1 MIKNKL
7 LTLTLLLLVSCST
20 KIPSNQDDIC
30 KIIEENPSWS
40 KHLLDTQKKWNA
52 QPSTVMA
59 IIRQES
65 SFDPNA
71 APERDKVLG
80 FIPWKRSSSA
90 KGYAQ
95 AIEGTWEEYKKQTN
109 KKRVKRTNFSD
120 SVDFIG
126 WYLSKA
132 PSARIKAYEVDKLYI
147 AYHEGYGGY
156 KRKTYRDSDKAWLID
171 VAKKVKY
178 NSVRYERQLMR
189 CPLKEQSKA
198 FWDIF

>member
-1 MIKNKL
+1 MTKNNLIILALFL
-7 LTLTLLLLVSCST
+7 LASCSA

-30 KIIEENPSWS
+30 DILDENPKWGQR
-40 KHLLDTQKKWNA
+40 LLDAQKRWDA
-52 QPSTVMA
+52 EPSTVMA

-71 APERDKVLG
+71 APERNKLLG
-80 FIPWKRSSSA
+80 FIPWKRPSSA

-95 AIEGTWEEYKKQTN
+95 AVEGTWEEYKKETN
-109 KKRVKRTNFSD
+109 KRRAKRSNFSD

-132 PSARIKAYEVDKLYI
+132 KSVRIKSYEVDKLYI

-156 KRKTYRDSDKAWLID
+156 KRKTYRDKDWLID

-178 NSVRYERQLMR
+178 NAVRYERQLKS
-189 CPLKEQSKA
+189 CPLKEKKS

>member
-1 MIKNKL
+1 MIRNNL
-7 LTLTLLLLVSCST
+7 LVLTLFLLASCSA

-30 KIIEENPSWS
+30 DILDENPKWS
-40 KHLLDTQKKWNA
+40 QHLLDAQKRWDA
-52 QPSTVMA
+52 EPSTVMA

-71 APERDKVLG
+71 APERNKLLG
-80 FIPWKRSSSA
+80 FIPWKRPSSA

-95 AIEGTWEEYKKQTN
+95 AVEGTWEEYKKETN
-109 KKRVKRTNFSD
+109 KRRAKRSNFSD

-132 PSARIKAYEVDKLYI
+132 KSVRIKSYEVDKLYI

-156 KRKTYRDSDKAWLID
+156 KRKTYRDKDWLVD

-178 NSVRYERQLMR
+178 NAVRYERQLKS
-189 CPLKEQSKA
+189 CPLKEKKS

>member
-1 MIKNKL
+1 MIRNNL
-7 LTLTLLLLVSCST
+7 LALTLFLLASCSA

-30 KIIEENPSWS
+30 DILDENPKWS
-40 KHLLDTQKKWNA
+40 QHLLDAQKRWDA
-52 QPSTVMA
+52 EPSTVMA

-65 SFDPNA
+65 SFDQDA
-71 APERDKVLG
+71 APERNKLLG
-80 FIPWKRSSSA
+80 FIPWKRASSA

-95 AIEGTWEEYKKQTN
+95 AVEGTWEEYKKETN
-109 KKRVKRTNFSD
+109 KRRAKRSNFSD

-132 PSARIKAYEVDKLYI
+132 KSVRIKSYEVDKLYI

-156 KRKTYRDSDKAWLID
+156 KRKTYRDKDWLID

-178 NSVRYERQLMR
+178 NAVRYERQLKS
-189 CPLKEQSKA
+189 CPLKEKKS

>member
-1 MIKNKL
+1 MIRNNL
-7 LTLTLLLLVSCST
+7 LILFLFVLASCST

-30 KIIEENPSWS
+30 DILDENPKWEDY
-40 KHLLDTQKKWNA
+40 LLDAKKRWGVE
-52 QPSTVMA
+52 PSTVMA

-65 SFDPNA
+65 SFDPEA
-71 APERDKVLG
+71 APERNKLLG
-80 FIPWKRSSSA
+80 FIPWKRASSA
-90 KGYAQ
+90 RGYAQ
-95 AIEGTWEEYKKQTN
+95 AVEGTWEEYKKDTN
-109 KKRVKRTNFSD
+109 KRRAKRNDFSD

-132 PSARIKAYEVDKLYI
+132 KSVKIKSYEVDKLYI

-156 KRKTYRDSDKAWLID
+156 KRKSYRDKDWLID

-178 NSVRYERQLMR
+178 NSVRYERQLKS
-189 CPLKEQSKA
+189 CPLEAKKS